1 MHRHRQHIADP
12 QPGMGLVR
20 RLAVDADDALGRQR
34 GAIAA
39 CAQEPGAPEPLVQ
52 PLPVPVFL
60 LGDGGT
66 R

>member
-12 QPGMGLVR
+12 QPGMRLVGW
-20 RLAVDADDALGRQR
+20 LAVDADDALGRQR

-39 CAQEPGAPEPLVQ
+39 RAQEPGAPEPFVQ
-52 PLPVPVFL
+52 PLPVPVFP
-60 LGDGGT
+60 LGDRGT